1 METIF
6 EKRKNKEYD
15 DEALSLT
22 SEVLRNIPDIN
33 SLWNYRKEVLLHMK
47 ATLAE
52 EELHELVDR
61 ELKLTKDC
69 LLAQPKSYGTWF
81 QRCYVLDH
89 ISRAPNYEKELELC
103 NYYLELDER
112 NFHCW
117 DYRRY
122 VTDRHKVAPLKEL
135 NYSTEKIEANFSN
148 YSAWHY
154 RSKLLPLLYPD
165 PNNHLPIEQDKYVN
179 EFSMV
184 ESAVFTEPKD
194 QSAWFYQRWLLGE
207 RTSPVQIISAGV
219 LPSGVTFVTFNQL
232 VDLTSTSQIKVDSNV
247 LMSWTSLNGASRS
260 FIWLSSDKHSS
271 KELKLFIE
279 GALTQ
284 EITLN
289 KEDVYVCENYTFYA
303 PLNQDLSEEVKK
315 QSNSIQTLIDMEP
328 ENKFALLTSITLLQH
343 LHPGSSDSNEIIL
356 KRFDLLK
363 TLDPLRLNY
372 YKDSESKYKIET
384 FIQTNPRA
392 NQIANLS
399 SLQLT
404 SIHHMHCFAHCKQV
418 DLSNNPLTNNCLRH
432 LTPLVACESLKL
444 THCSLSSLHVFPHLP
459 SLESLDV
466 SHNAIDHIEDSV
478 FAKYEACVQVILTGN
493 PVSAD
498 MVVKHCTLV
507 V

>member
-6 EKRKNKEYD
+6 EKRKNQEYD

-279 GALTQ
+279 GALIQ

-289 KEDVYVCENYTFYA
+289 KEDVYV
-303 PLNQDLSEEVKK
+303 
-315 QSNSIQTLIDMEP
+315 
-328 ENKFALLTSITLLQH
+328 FALLTSITLLQH

>member
-1 METIF
+1 M
-6 EKRKNKEYD
+6 
-15 DEALSLT
+15 
-22 SEVLRNIPDIN
+22 
-33 SLWNYRKEVLLHMK
+33 
-47 ATLAE
+47 
-52 EELHELVDR
+52 
-61 ELKLTKDC
+61 
-69 LLAQPKSYGTWF
+69 
-81 QRCYVLDH
+81 
-89 ISRAPNYEKELELC
+89 
-103 NYYLELDER
+103 
-112 NFHCW
+112 
-117 DYRRY
+117 
-122 VTDRHKVAPLKEL
+122 
-135 NYSTEKIEANFSN
+135 
-148 YSAWHY
+148 
-154 RSKLLPLLYPD
+154 
-165 PNNHLPIEQDKYVN
+165 
-179 EFSMV
+179 
-184 ESAVFTEPKD
+184 AV
-194 QSAWFYQRWLLGE
+194 
-207 RTSPVQIISAGV
+207 
-219 LPSGVTFVTFNQL
+219 QL
-232 VDLTSTSQIKVDSNV
+232 VPETFCSTANHQV
-247 LMSWTSLNGASRS
+247 
-260 FIWLSSDKHSS
+260 LSSDKHSS